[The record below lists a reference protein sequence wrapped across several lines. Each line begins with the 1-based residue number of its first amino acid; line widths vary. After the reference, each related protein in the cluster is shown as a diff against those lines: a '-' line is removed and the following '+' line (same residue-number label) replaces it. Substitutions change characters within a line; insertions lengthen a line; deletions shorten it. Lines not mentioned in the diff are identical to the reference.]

1 MVKLTGKRRYRAD
14 QEGKIILQVQT
25 RRHFRTALSSLPVPD
40 EEPTW
45 RDATVE
51 DLTEHEDG
59 SIDMYPDC
67 TRPRG

>member
-1 MVKLTGKRRYRAD
+1 MVRLTGKRRYRAD
-14 QEGKIILQVQT
+14 QDGKIILQVQT
-25 RRHFRTALSSLPVPD
+25 RRHYNSGPSEAPL
-40 EEPTW
+40 W

-59 SIDMYPDC
+59 SIAMYPDC